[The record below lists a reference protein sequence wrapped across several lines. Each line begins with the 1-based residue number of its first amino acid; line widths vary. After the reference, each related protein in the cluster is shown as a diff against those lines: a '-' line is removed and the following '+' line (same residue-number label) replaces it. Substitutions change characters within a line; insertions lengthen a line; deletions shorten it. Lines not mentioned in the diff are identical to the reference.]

1 MYDDDIFDETGY
13 DDEVGADEVGE
24 LLMELNPMAAQAWE
38 EAGYAEVGSRK
49 KRRRRILGA
58 VFGGPAGAIAAVRRR
73 RRDRNAAQRAQRARQ
88 FAADAYADAPRSPVT
103 LPNTL
108 IPGAG
113 RRILFGLGSVSVP
126 AAGSAIL
133 EAVVQRPFQ
142 ARRALLSGSG
152 LANVVVNDI
161 KIGSLS
167 QLAGTEAIP
176 AETFAD
182 VAQDVGIQF
191 DPAGPGVTISVFLS
205 NTGNAPEAVS
215 GGLIGIS
222 SGA

>member
-1 MYDDDIFDETGY
+1 M
-13 DDEVGADEVGE
+13 
-24 LLMELNPMAAQAWE
+24 
-38 EAGYAEVGSRK
+38 
-49 KRRRRILGA
+49 
-58 VFGGPAGAIAAVRRR
+58 
-73 RRDRNAAQRAQRARQ
+73 
-88 FAADAYADAPRSPVT
+88 
-103 LPNTL
+103 
-108 IPGAG
+108 
-113 RRILFGLGSVSVP
+113 
-126 AAGSAIL
+126 
-133 EAVVQRPFQ
+133 QRPFQ